1 MTRTRIGDGTGRPA
15 RNFTTGATTVW
26 LRRLSV
32 AVAGAITVLVL
43 VRYPGLPD
51 TIPVHFGPGGEADA
65 WGSKTTVLFLAL
77 IMLVCIGGADWASRH
92 PDSIWMNYPK
102 DVTEDNAQ
110 RLYRAGGQS
119 LVWLNAGLV
128 AIYGGMATTMLS
140 EINATVVLVPGLIV
154 LIGAT
159 VAGLTKTIRA

>member
-1 MTRTRIGDGTGRPA
+1 
-15 RNFTTGATTVW
+15 
-26 LRRLSV
+26 
-32 AVAGAITVLVL
+32 
-43 VRYPGLPD
+43 
-51 TIPVHFGPGGEADA
+51 
-65 WGSKTTVLFLAL
+65 
-77 IMLVCIGGADWASRH
+77 
-92 PDSIWMNYPK
+92 MNYPK